1 MGEGAKMPGAAEPK
15 LMPVGGRKLMPM
27 GNGGLVVTVPKFWA
41 RLFQL
46 KVGDTV
52 ELAMDSDGELH
63 IRPKGATRP
72 DSDRGDGEES

>member
-1 MGEGAKMPGAAEPK
+1 MGEAAKMPGATEP
-15 LMPVGGRKLMPM
+15 KLMPM

-63 IRPKGATRP
+63 VHPKGATRP